1 MIDQEGNG
9 AHPTSTGNI
18 TNMRW
23 QTRIAVGAAI
33 LAVVFVASLA
43 GIYSRMP
50 GTLATFWLSN
60 ALLLGLLLRNPQIS
74 GALTWLAAGVG
85 YVTADMLTGG
95 DWQSAAL
102 LNSAN
107 LMGVLAGFYAFR
119 RFRPGELTL
128 RQTRSV
134 AWLAALAVI
143 AAATAAVPGGI
154 VEVVM
159 FDGDWVDGA
168 LSWFAIELFN
178 YAVILPLVLAF
189 PIDCLSAA
197 VTHRSQTSVRRY
209 LNIHRRRLAV
219 PCALLLVALLP
230 SWYLGGL
237 GALVFTTPALIA
249 AALLT
254 DVFTTAVFVTASTI
268 WALVLIVSERASVIN
283 PEGIPL
289 APSTMIGLALL
300 AVGPLAIASTI
311 SEREQVSEALRLAMT
326 QDDLTQAFRRQEFVR
341 RADSALATAARD
353 GQPTSLLMMDL
364 DRFKNLNDNCGH
376 QAGDR
381 ALVAFAD
388 VVRKLASADDVF
400 ARLGGEEF
408 ALLVI
413 GQDLAASTGLAEEI
427 RRHQQKNAA
436 DEFGEWGS
444 TVSIGLASSATSD
457 VTLGALMADA
467 DGALY
472 CAKTQRNHV
481 VAAQHPRTCSTT
493 PNTSA

>member
-1 MIDQEGNG
+1 MTDQVGNG
-9 AHPTSTGNI
+9 AHSNHTGNI
-18 TNMRW
+18 TKMRW
-23 QTRIAVGAAI
+23 QARIAAGAAI
-33 LAVVFVASLA
+33 WAVVLVASLV

-60 ALLLGLLLRNPQIS
+60 ALLLGLLLRNPQIA
-74 GALTWLAAGVG
+74 GALTWLAAGTG
-85 YVTADMLTGG
+85 YLTADILTGG
-95 DWQSAAL
+95 EWLSAAL

-119 RFRPGELTL
+119 RFRPVELTL
-128 RQTRSV
+128 RQARSV
-134 AWLAALAVI
+134 AWLSALAVV
-143 AAATAAVPGGI
+143 ASATAALLGGI

-159 FDGDWVDGA
+159 FDGDWAGGA

-189 PIDCLSAA
+189 PVDCISSA
-197 VTHRSQTSVRRY
+197 VSHRSLSGVRRS
-209 LNIHRRRLAV
+209 LDIQWRRLAV
-219 PCALLLVALLP
+219 PGVLLLIVLLP

-254 DVFTTAVFVTASTI
+254 DVFTTAVFVAASTT
-268 WALVLIVSERASVIN
+268 WALVLIVTERASVIDAA
-283 PEGIPL
+283 GIPL

-326 QDDLTQAFRRQEFVR
+326 QDDLTRAFRRQEFVR

-364 DRFKNLNDNCGH
+364 DRFKKLNDNCGH

-388 VVRKLASADDVF
+388 VVRRLANAHDVF

-413 GQDLAASTGLAEEI
+413 GQDLAASRALAEEI
-427 RRHQQKNAA
+427 RRHQKNTA

-444 TVSIGLASSATSD
+444 TVSIGLACAATSD
-457 VTLGALMADA
+457 VTLDELMADA

-472 CAKTQRNHV
+472 CAKTRRNHV
-481 VAAQHPRTCSTT
+481 VAAQHPRTCRTIT
-493 PNTSA
+493 NTSA